1 MNKTL
6 QQLLFIALL
15 LLGSHNLVTAQNNV
29 GVGTRTPNPNS
40 ILELFSANKG
50 FLQPRV
56 ELVST
61 SNPSPL
67 TQHVVGMRVYNTI
80 ARNDVTPGEYY
91 NDGQRWN
98 KVQTAGS
105 KQDLEKILNATFSIE
120 DGQTGARALSGLSF
134 TARYKGTYL
143 LLVKEFFQIAV
154 TPGADFINWYTNVFK
169 NNTPYKNNECYI
181 TLSPNSNYV
190 THIDFFIA
198 DLEVGDN
205 IRVEILK
212 PFQPHKL
219 FVAVSGLFPRTSLT
233 VVKIF

>member
-6 QQLLFIALL
+6 QKLLFVTLL
-15 LLGSHNLVTAQNNV
+15 LLGSHNFVTAQNNV

-80 ARNDVTPGEYY
+80 TRNDVTPGEYY

-105 KQDLEKILNATFSIE
+105 KEDLEKFLNATFNFNQ
-120 DGQTGARALSGLSF
+120 GQTGAVPLSGLRF

-143 LLVKEFFQIAV
+143 LLIKEFFQIEV
-154 TPGADFINWYTNVFK
+154 SPGAEFINWYTNIFK
-169 NNTPYKNNECYI
+169 NGSVYKQNECYI
-181 TLSPNSNYV
+181 TLASNSNYV
-190 THIDFFIA
+190 THVDFFIV

-205 IRVEILK
+205 IHVEILK
-212 PFQPHKL
+212 PFTPHKL
-219 FVAVSGLFPRTSLT
+219 YLTSTNLFPRTSLT